1 MPALREGRIQMP
13 RDDSTGL
20 PAFAQLRA
28 FDAVG
33 RLGGIRRAAQALGI
47 GHAVISRHLRALEEW
62 AGTQLIDRTRGNSIL
77 TTDGRSFHARISALL
92 CELEQA
98 STELRDRNRRRALK
112 IWCAPGFASQWLVPR
127 LDRFQSAH
135 AGLQVELRPCDHSPD
150 FSRYEA
156 DIDIRYVTGDE
167 PIAMTCQGGGVRQFE
182 IARPPVFPVASPEC
196 AALLGPITAAAQL
209 LRAPLLHE
217 ESCIQ
222 WRVWFA
228 AHGVLVDHD
237 LSGPRLWHASLTV
250 DAARR
255 GRGVAL
261 ANPFLLGD
269 DLARGRLV
277 SLLGGGLGE
286 GQITL
291 GAYAFAARVDRWQA
305 APVVAFRHWLRQN
318 TSAQITPAAG
328 RNSPST
334 GTRDALRMTL

>member
-1 MPALREGRIQMP
+1 MPS
-13 RDDSTGL
+13 DDSTGL

-47 GHAVISRHLRALEEW
+47 DHAVVSRHLRALEAW
-62 AGTQLIDRTRGNSIL
+62 AGTQLVVRTRGSSIL
-77 TTDGRSFHARISALL
+77 TLYGQRYHARVSAVL
-92 CELEQA
+92 CELERA
-98 STELRDRNRRRALK
+98 SAELRDRDRCRALK
-112 IWCAPGFASQWLVPR
+112 IWCVPGFAAQWLAPR

-135 AGLQVELRPCDHSPD
+135 GGLQVELRPTDDSPD

-156 DIDIRYVTGDE
+156 DIDIRHVNGHK
-167 PIAMTCQGGGVRQFE
+167 PISTICEGGGVRQFE

-196 AALLGPITAAAQL
+196 AATLGPITDAAQL

-217 ESCIQ
+217 ESYLH
-222 WRVWFA
+222 WRTWFA
-228 AHGVLVDHD
+228 AQGVRVEHE
-237 LSGPRLWHASLTV
+237 LSGTCLWHAHLTV

-261 ANPFLLGD
+261 VNPFLLGD
-269 DLARGRLV
+269 DLARGHLV
-277 SLLGGGLGE
+277 PVLEGHLGE

-291 GAYAFAARVDRWQA
+291 GAYMFAARVDRWQA

-318 TSAQITPAAG
+318 TSAEV
-328 RNSPST
+328 
-334 GTRDALRMTL
+334 